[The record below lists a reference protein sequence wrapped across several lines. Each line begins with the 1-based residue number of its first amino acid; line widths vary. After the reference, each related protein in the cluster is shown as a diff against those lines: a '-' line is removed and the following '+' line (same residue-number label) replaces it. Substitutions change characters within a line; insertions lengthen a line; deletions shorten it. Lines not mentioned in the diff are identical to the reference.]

1 MIKNRYYNLNLSI
14 YIVFL
19 LLFIIGLITYKDYGV
34 GIDDKFHR
42 LNGFYWLNYILS
54 FTNFDDLKNLVE
66 IKLNA
71 ISDYSLPSVEKY
83 NKYSIIFDVPAAM
96 LELF

>member
-1 MIKNRYYNLNLSI
+1 MIKNRYYNLNLNI

-71 ISDYSLPSVEKY
+71 ISDYSLPSVK
-83 NKYSIIFDVPAAM
+83 NIINTV
-96 LELF
+96 

>member
-54 FTNFDDLKNLVE
+54 FTNFDDLK
-66 IKLNA
+66 K
-71 ISDYSLPSVEKY
+71 
-83 NKYSIIFDVPAAM
+83 FG
-96 LELF
+96 

>member
-1 MIKNRYYNLNLSI
+1 M
-14 YIVFL
+14 
-19 LLFIIGLITYKDYGV
+19 
-34 GIDDKFHR
+34 
-42 LNGFYWLNYILS
+42 
-54 FTNFDDLKNLVE
+54 VE

-96 LELF
+96 LELFLKIDNPKEYYEIRHFLNFLVFFIGCIFFYKLLNLRFDKVIAFFWNLFIYLISKNLR